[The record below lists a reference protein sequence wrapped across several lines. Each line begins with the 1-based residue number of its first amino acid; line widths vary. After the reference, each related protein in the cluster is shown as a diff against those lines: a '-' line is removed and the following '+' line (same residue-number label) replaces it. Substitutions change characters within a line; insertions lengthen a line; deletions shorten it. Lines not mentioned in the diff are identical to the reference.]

1 MRKLMGCLIAA
12 AALVALPQVVL
23 AQRARASSSGGAKNE
38 FGVDL
43 GAAFGHVGG
52 GCTANCGTFVAGTST
67 ADLRVGFITG
77 SMSVEPRLSF
87 SYVSAAGGHELVFS
101 PDVNLLKP
109 MGSSTARKGLYLTGG
124 LGLNVFSA
132 SGVSSE
138 NQFSLNAG
146 AGTRIPFESNAWRVE
161 GFFKYAFKSGILAN
175 TWNLGARIGMS
186 FWR

>member
-1 MRKLMGCLIAA
+1 MRKLMGCVIAA

-23 AQRARASSSGGAKNE
+23 AQRARAGGGGAKNE

-52 GCTANCGTFVAGTST
+52 GCTANCGTFEAGTPV
-67 ADLRVGFITG
+67 DLRVGFITG

-87 SYVSAAGGHELVFS
+87 QYLSVAGGHQLIFS

-109 MGSSTARKGLYLTGG
+109 MGTSTARKGLYLTGG
-124 LGLNVFSA
+124 LGLNVYSA

-138 NQFSLNAG
+138 NQFSLNG
-146 AGTRIPFESNAWRVE
+146 GVGTRMPIESNAWRLE
-161 GFFKYAFKSGILAN
+161 GFFKYNFKSGLLAN

-186 FWR
+186 FWK

>member
-1 MRKLMGCLIAA
+1 MRKLMGCVVTA

-23 AQRARASSSGGAKNE
+23 AQRARPSSGGGAKNE
-38 FGVDL
+38 FGFDL

-52 GCTANCGTFVAGTST
+52 GCTANCGTFEAGTST

-87 SYVSAAGGHELVFS
+87 SYLSLGGAHQFVFS

-124 LGLNVFSA
+124 LGLNLISI
-132 SGVSSE
+132 SGASSE
-138 NQFSLNAG
+138 NQFSLNG
-146 AGTRIPFESNAWRVE
+146 GVGTRMPFESNAWRLE
-161 GFFKYAFKSGILAN
+161 GFFKYDFKSGLLPN
-175 TWNLGARIGMS
+175 TWNLGARVGMS
-186 FWR
+186 FWK